1 AGQIRPFFHADSLNA
16 ANDKHH
22 GMIGLIKE
30 GRKKSTFFCADILKR
45 PADEFVFDDF
55 TGRQK
60 RGIL

>member
-1 AGQIRPFFHADSLNA
+1 
-16 ANDKHH
+16 
-22 GMIGLIKE
+22 MIGLIKE
-30 GRKKSTFFCADILKR
+30 GRKKSTFFCADILKK